1 LKKIIVL
8 VFFTFSLSILF
19 GNELNFNTKSFSY
32 PLLNKQSPFSIDS
45 YSQDTNNK
53 SSNIYKSNKMKKFG
67 NAGIPF
73 AVVGGVSTVGGL
85 VMVGFFYSQY
95 IISGEFLHKTKSYTI
110 SLNELLYMFGIFIS
124 SVGEI
129 LLIVGIV
136 FMAVGYSVSKH
147 YLNKKQK
154 NMSFKPY
161 IDTDKNGFK
170 CGVAISFL

>member
-1 LKKIIVL
+1 
-8 VFFTFSLSILF
+8 
-19 GNELNFNTKSFSY
+19 
-32 PLLNKQSPFSIDS
+32 
-45 YSQDTNNK
+45 
-53 SSNIYKSNKMKKFG
+53 MKKFG

-154 NMSFKPY
+154 IMSFKPY